1 MPDRITVE
9 EYPSLYFPFSI
20 WTKRRQKIIRN
31 MIVRQQVI
39 QPNKY
44 NKTIINQSHK
54 TPNLRGKPFDV
65 KSKKWRDQKLH
76 YNNQELQYC
85 SPKLSTKQLSNN
97 EQQQNKIAPNL
108 EN

>member
-1 MPDRITVE
+1 
-9 EYPSLYFPFSI
+9 
-20 WTKRRQKIIRN
+20 

-44 NKTIINQSHK
+44 NKTIINQYTRHQD
-54 TPNLRGKPFDV
+54 LRGKPFDV
-65 KSKKWRDQKLH
+65 KSKKLRDQKLH
-76 YNNQELQYC
+76 YNHQELQYC
-85 SPKLSTKQLSNN
+85 SPKLATKQVPNN